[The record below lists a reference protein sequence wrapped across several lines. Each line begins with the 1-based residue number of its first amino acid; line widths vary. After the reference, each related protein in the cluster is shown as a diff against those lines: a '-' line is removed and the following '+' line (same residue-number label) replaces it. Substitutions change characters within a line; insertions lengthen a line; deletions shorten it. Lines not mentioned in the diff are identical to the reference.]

1 MSTTTIT
8 APRSTPGWFRVRL
21 SSLWKRQAAVPAAVP
36 VAPVP
41 TVNERRAPSLAM
53 LAAALRM
60 PHGASGDELHAAL
73 AANKAHPD
81 LVAEL
86 VDDSGFPVACAR
98 IEHAV
103 DPALQ
108 EEIADWLAAHAMADI
123 ALDDEGWRALL
134 LGTAVMRDLADHAMT
149 TLMPAQGE
157 PPMLHLVAMLPSGW
171 APAQRQ
177 AAALWWQHTLVQS
190 GWPAARIIADQQA
203 HSQDVAPAML
213 LARLAHDATT
223 SPAPTATIVL
233 ASASHIGQETVDRW
247 SAQNMLFTSHH
258 PHGHVPGEGAAGLL
272 LADARLASTLEGADL
287 VHISLEHE
295 QTDPAAASQ
304 KRYPPECLN
313 RLAERALESAA
324 VPSASV
330 VTIMAD
336 TGPDPRA
343 VLELMAFGA
352 ATTSHLD
359 ASSDILRLGP
369 ACGAC
374 EGVPFVA
381 ALALAR
387 QAVLEHKAPLLCVS
401 NNIPGLRAV
410 ALVRHAQPL

>member
-21 SSLWKRQAAVPAAVP
+21 SSLLKRQPAVPAAVP

-41 TVNERRAPSLAM
+41 TVSERRAPSLAM

-60 PHGASGDELHAAL
+60 PHGASSEELHAAL
-73 AANKAHPD
+73 ATNKAHPD

-86 VDDSGFPVACAR
+86 VDDYGFPVACAR
-98 IEHAV
+98 SAQAV

-108 EEIADWLAAHAMADI
+108 EEIADWLAANAMAGI
-123 ALDDEGWRALL
+123 VPGDEAWRALL
-134 LGTAVMRDLADHAMT
+134 LGTAVMRDLADHAMV

-157 PPMLHLVAMLPSGW
+157 PPMLHVIAMLPSGW
-171 APAQRQ
+171 PLAQRE

-203 HSQDVAPAML
+203 HSQDVAPATL
-213 LARLAHDATT
+213 LARLAHDVST
-223 SPAPTATIVL
+223 SPTPTATIVL
-233 ASASHIGQETVDRW
+233 ASASHIGQDTVDRW
-247 SAQNMLFTSHH
+247 SARNMLFTSHH

-272 LADARLASTLEGADL
+272 LADARLASSGEGADL
-287 VHISLEHE
+287 VHINLEYE

-313 RLAERALESAA
+313 RLAERVFEGAA

-330 VTIMAD
+330 VTIIAD

-352 ATTSHLD
+352 ASTSHLD
-359 ASSDILRLGP
+359 GSSDILRLGP

-374 EGVPFVA
+374 EGVPFIA

-387 QAVLEHKAPLLCVS
+387 QAALEHKAPMLCVS
-401 NNIPGLRAV
+401 NNMPGLRAV